1 VNITVTDLFFLSY
14 ISGFLVFIVSLV
26 FAEMS
31 RQENYFPRPWMN
43 YLSWSYGFNVMSGF
57 CSSFG
62 GICLFIMA
70 MILKEKLFT
79 ESPPKLRHEDQY
91 KPSSHGS
98 GSIAPPPTEKSK
110 SESFV

>member
-1 VNITVTDLFFLSY
+1 M
-14 ISGFLVFIVSLV
+14 ISGAFVFIVSLV

-43 YLSWSYGFNVMSGF
+43 YLSWSFGFNVMCGF
-57 CSSFG
+57 FSCFG

-70 MILKEKLFT
+70 MILKEKLFDT
-79 ESPPKLRHEDQY
+79 SSDKGPIGEAY

-110 SESFV
+110 AESFV